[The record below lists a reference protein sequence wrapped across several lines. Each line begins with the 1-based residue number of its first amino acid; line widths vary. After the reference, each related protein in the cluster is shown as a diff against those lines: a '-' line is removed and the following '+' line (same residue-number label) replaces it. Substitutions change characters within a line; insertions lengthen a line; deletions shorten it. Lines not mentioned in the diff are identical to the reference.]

1 LITEYNEEPK
11 TVSVGTMIQD
21 DTTGSFQSK
30 TAKFMLQ
37 YSCKA
42 YIADEVPVVLV
53 LYLKKKKEEK
63 VRITAT
69 HTGQQQKG
77 DLTYR
82 LLLLLGDFFGAD
94 P

>member
-1 LITEYNEEPK
+1 
-11 TVSVGTMIQD
+11 MIED

-30 TAKFMLQ
+30 TTKFMLQ

-53 LYLKKKKEEK
+53 LYLIKKKGEK

-69 HTGQQQKG
+69 PTGQQEKG
-77 DLTYR
+77 DLAYR
-82 LLLLLGDFFGAD
+82 LLLLLGDFLGAD
-94 P
+94 L